1 VGAASKTVQRLS
13 GTAKRISGAFAKVA
27 AAVRRSTGQVRVI
40 KDCPK
45 CQQPM
50 WVVTGARWCSR
61 CGYREMC
68 NDTPA
73 PAAAPKPELLGRS
86 AARQKLEEWAQA
98 AQLLPRWAWVLLGGL
113 LAVGLGSLD
122 ANLLLPPDSWARA
135 AWTTAQVV
143 TGLVGMLLAHVS
155 VVCFL
160 GWQHDAPG
168 LVDLVMPDRVWKRAI
183 KRLPL
188 TKGQVC
194 AAAWSLAL
202 VVCGLVFVG
211 GLTYWLPKKGE
222 IKPQVYIAK
231 LLDIKKEQLQEEE
244 APQPV
249 ASEPP
254 QPQQITPAPQP
265 VASEP
270 PAKPETARC
279 VVVGYTVEDN
289 EVTGLVVARVEG
301 DELRYAGTVRP
312 NLTAEEKD
320 NLLKRFAKLTAKRP
334 VFENFEKPVVWL
346 KPELNCE
353 VEHAGAADGPLL
365 KEPRFKGLV
374 EDEKP
379 APDGAAT
386 TDGQPPAGAEAPP
399 TTKPKSGQE
408 APGRP

>member
-1 VGAASKTVQRLS
+1 MGAASGTVNRLA
-13 GTAKRISGAFAKVA
+13 GQWAETPPAEKPPAEKRP
-27 AAVRRSTGQVRVI
+27 RSSCRVRVI
-40 KDCPK
+40 RDCPK
-45 CQQPM
+45 CQQPL

-61 CGYREMC
+61 CGYRQMC

-73 PAAAPKPELLGRS
+73 PVAAPKPELLGRS
-86 AARQKLEEWAQA
+86 AVRQKLAEWAQA
-98 AQLLPRWAWVLLGGL
+98 AQLLPRWAWVMLGGL

-135 AWTTAQVV
+135 VWTTAQVV
-143 TGLVGMLLAHVS
+143 TGVVGMLLAHVS

-160 GWQHDAPG
+160 GLQHDAPG
-168 LVDLVMPDRVWKRAI
+168 LWDLVMPDRVWKRAI

-222 IKPQVYIAK
+222 TKPQVYVAK
-231 LLDIKKEQLQEEE
+231 LLDIKKEQLEAEE
-244 APQPV
+244 APRPE
-249 ASEPP
+249 AAEPP
-254 QPQQITPAPQP
+254 RPQP
-265 VASEP
+265 LPSATQPGAGEP

-279 VVVGYTVEDN
+279 VVVGYTVEND

-312 NLTAEEKD
+312 NLTPEQRD
-320 NLLKRFAKLTAKRP
+320 DLLKRFAKLAAKRP
-334 VFENFEKPVVWL
+334 VFQNFEKPVVWL
-346 KPELNCE
+346 KPELTCE
-353 VEHAGAADGPLL
+353 VEHAGAADGPVL

-379 APDGAAT
+379 GDSPEKTPTTPAPEGPKPERT
-386 TDGQPPAGAEAPP
+386 PPGAPP
-399 TTKPKSGQE
+399 SQP
-408 APGRP
+408 